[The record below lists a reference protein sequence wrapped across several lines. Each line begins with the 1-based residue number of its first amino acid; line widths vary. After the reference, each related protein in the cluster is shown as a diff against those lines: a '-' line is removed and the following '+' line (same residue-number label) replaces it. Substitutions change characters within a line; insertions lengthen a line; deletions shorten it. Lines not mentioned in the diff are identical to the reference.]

1 MFLLY
6 YTHDFAYPFFF
17 ADRVFRGFRKA
28 GSGEAMKKWKR
39 GSPTMGTA
47 SSPRVTLW

>member
-1 MFLLY
+1 MILRIL
-6 YTHDFAYPFFF
+6 FF

-28 GSGEAMKKWKR
+28 GSGEAIGSGEAMKKWKR